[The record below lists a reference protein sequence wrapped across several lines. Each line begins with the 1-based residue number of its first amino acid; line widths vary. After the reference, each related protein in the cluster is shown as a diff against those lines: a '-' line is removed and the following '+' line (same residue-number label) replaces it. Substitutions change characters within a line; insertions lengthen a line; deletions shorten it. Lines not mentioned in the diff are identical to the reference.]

1 MTLNP
6 IKSIDPVLTILL
18 PGMLF
23 FVLPAVLG
31 TPPLM
36 FGGAKPVPYNMGRLR
51 HPYRDM
57 MWVALVYAIIGSTL
71 THTVGRALSGLN
83 YQQQRYEANFRFDL
97 VCLL

>member
-36 FGGAKPVPYNMGRLR
+36 FGGAKPVPVNMGRLR

-57 MWVALVYAIIGSTL
+57 MWVALAGPVTNLILAFLAMVALKSPWS
-71 THTVGRALSGLN
+71 RELSGP
-83 YQQQRYEANFRFDL
+83 RTWARRS
-97 VCLL
+97 